1 MKSWLEKNCIEMYS
15 IHNGRKFAVAERLI
29 RTLKKNFYKYI
40 YKNVYIEKFNKYNDT
55 YLRTIKK
62 WWKIKHIYVIS
73 DLKGKEIVG
82 TFYQKNGKK
91 TNQKEF
97 KVEKVIER
105 KGVKLYV
112 KWKGYDSSFNS
123 CIDKKGKWVNIF
135 HKRN

>member
-1 MKSWLEKNCIEMYS
+1 MCILRNLTNIMIHILEQLKNNGKSSTSMLLVILKEKKLLE
-15 IHNGRKFAVAERLI
+15 RF
-29 RTLKKNFYKYI
+29 TKKMA
-40 YKNVYIEKFNKYNDT
+40 
-55 YLRTIKK
+55 
-62 WWKIKHIYVIS
+62 
-73 DLKGKEIVG
+73 
-82 TFYQKNGKK
+82 KK